1 MMQDQELVEGTD
13 STVTK
18 MRSDE
23 LFEILSE
30 LQIKQQNSFE
40 SENAKKLNNSNLNNI
55 KGSKTNT
62 QKKLLYIVK

>member
-1 MMQDQELVEGTD
+1 VEGTD

-40 SENAKKLNNSNLNNI
+40 SENASNDRFSNL
-55 KGSKTNT
+55 
-62 QKKLLYIVK
+62 